1 MLFGLYRDHPSK
13 SISLQRPS
21 ILFRPLMD
29 NPNESPPS
37 LFELRRTAFAPEKAV
52 GVSQPKRLARRLVE
66 PPGIAPGSDP
76 PISARLSP

>member
-21 ILFRPLMD
+21 ILFRPHISRRSA
-29 NPNESPPS
+29 NEPVQQ
-37 LFELRRTAFAPEKAV
+37 EE
-52 GVSQPKRLARRLVE
+52 LVE